1 MARRP
6 RRTEKQTRELIMAAA
21 VEHVSTN
28 GLRATPSLSME
39 DIIAAA
45 DVPRATAYRLWPSR
59 EIFATDVLDRLA
71 RGQSTP
77 TLDLEAIETAVHAV
91 AAEVSAGA
99 EGIEIVGMLMGTIIE
114 KEFDLLVDSHP
125 WRAFL
130 AYETALSSIP
140 DPDQRAR
147 LLNRLAENEERTTH
161 GIALLYGRVAAAL
174 GLRPRAED
182 SLLLA
187 AQASRVLARG
197 LVNDAVRET
206 STPQRRHAD
215 RRCLRESTSDL
226 LRAALDTE
234 EGSGLPS
241 SWPNDVITEIRAEF
255 DRAGFR

>member
-1 MARRP
+1 MD
-6 RRTEKQTRELIMAAA
+6 AA

-39 DIIAAA
+39 DIISAA

-77 TLDLEAIETAVHAV
+77 TLDREAIETAVHDV
-91 AAEVSAGA
+91 AAEVPAGA
-99 EGIEIVGMLMGTIIE
+99 RGIEIVGMLMGTIIE
-114 KEFDLLVDSHP
+114 REFDLLVDSHP

-140 DPDQRAR
+140 DPDQRTR
-147 LLNRLAENEERTTH
+147 LLDRLAGEEERTTTDISH
-161 GIALLYGRVAAAL
+161 LYGRVAAAL
-174 GLRPRAED
+174 GLQPRAED
-182 SLLLA
+182 SLVVA

-197 LVNDAVRET
+197 LVSDAVRET
-206 STPQRRHAD
+206 STPQRRDAD
-215 RRCLRESTSDL
+215 RRCLRESTSNL
-226 LRAALDTE
+226 IRAALDADN
-234 EGSGLPS
+234 GSGPPS